1 MVDFSVLSR
10 PWDIWDCWR
19 FEPWA
24 DQGMEGVFRR
34 VTFIKAGLMG
44 EVARYCADDYIVW
57 RYDPSSID
65 LVRKTWPP
73 IKDTMIQRVI
83 FISPV
88 DRFEKKVKAF
98 ALGFRGYLETY
109 SYAPMGQGYRKIKD
123 LTPLIDKAWESVKHD
138 SEEGGVGSV
147 TVAGVV

>member
-1 MVDFSVLSR
+1 MVDFSVLSK
-10 PWDIWDCWR
+10 PWDIWECWR

-44 EVARYCADDYIVW
+44 EVARYCADDYILW
-57 RYDPSSID
+57 RYDPSS
-65 LVRKTWPP
+65 LEMVRKTWSPV
-73 IKDTMIQRVI
+73 KDVMIQRVV
-83 FISPV
+83 FVSPE

-109 SYAPMGQGYRKIKD
+109 SYAPMGQGYKKIKD
-123 LTPLIDKAWESVKHD
+123 LTPLIDKAWESVKC
-138 SEEGGVGSV
+138 SGEKGGVHSV
-147 TVAGVV
+147 VAGVV